1 MINKIIG
8 IFSFI
13 AGFFISKKASQ
24 SELLKQQVKQYEA
37 EKKEQEGIINR
48 NIAVD
53 NISNAKLL
61 IKQARTR
68 NNKLQE

>member
-1 MINKIIG
+1 MINKILSL
-8 IFSFI
+8 FSFI

-24 SELLKQQVKQYEA
+24 SELLKQQIKQYEV
-37 EKKEQEGIINR
+37 EKKEQEAIINR

-53 NISNAKLL
+53 NISNPKLF

-68 NNKLQE
+68 KNKL

>member
-1 MINKIIG
+1 MINKIINL
-8 IFSFI
+8 FSFI
-13 AGFFISKKASQ
+13 AGFFIAKKASQ
-24 SELLKQQVKQYEA
+24 SNLLKQQVKQYEV
-37 EKKEQEGIINR
+37 EKKEQEAIINR

-53 NISNAKLL
+53 NVSNAKLL